1 MSEQP
6 IDGNAAA
13 DEADEAGATD
23 EGFGNLSVEDDA
35 EGTTDPSELAGSGD
49 GPRPDQGGNSG

>member
-6 IDGNAAA
+6 IDGNAAAGEA

-35 EGTTDPSELAGSGD
+35 EGTTDPSELAGSD
-49 GPRPDQGGNSG
+49 DAPRPD

>member
-13 DEADEAGATD
+13 EEANEAGATS

-35 EGTTDPSELAGSGD
+35 EGTTDAAELAGTAGPQDSGLD
-49 GPRPDQGGNSG
+49 ETS